1 MRVWI
6 RMFENTE
13 PWDFMCHAWQIWF
26 GEGLCDGHFAVCS
39 SMLLLM
45 VLNKVWEVSAE
56 SLDLDIF
63 VSSEP
68 LEISDLVGRELM
80 RCLPR
85 HGLRWT
91 IPPGTMALEASG
103 ESSD

>member
-1 MRVWI
+1 ML
-6 RMFENTE
+6 ENTE
-13 PWDFMCHAWQIWF
+13 AWDFMCHAWQIWF
-26 GEGLCDGHFAVCS
+26 GDGLCDGRSAVCS
-39 SMLLLM
+39 STLLPM
-45 VLNKVWEVSAE
+45 VWSMVWEVSAE

-103 ESSD
+103 ESLD

>member
-1 MRVWI
+1 ML
-6 RMFENTE
+6 ENTE

-26 GEGLCDGHFAVCS
+26 GEGLCDGRSAVCS
-39 SMLLLM
+39 SMLLPM
-45 VLNKVWEVSAE
+45 VWGKAWEVSTE
-56 SLDLDIF
+56 SLDLDIR

-68 LEISDLVGRELM
+68 LEISDMVGRELM

-91 IPPGTMALEASG
+91 IPSGAMVLEASA
-103 ESSD
+103 ESFK